1 MQLQNPNKTIQS
13 IGIPFTALLS
23 VVFGLLLVSF
33 PIGIYV
39 LFETN
44 VGDDIN
50 FEYPLTHL
58 DLFDGTAFYKSP
70 LDVSIGDAFTV
81 LWTFYLVLFAIA
93 ILGPRHNFFKTLSP
107 IISFGKYDARVNYM
121 IGITKWFSILILI
134 STLINYVQEGI
145 GLEIVPPIAEN
156 NLIQFFYVSLAPLME
171 EFGFRLIL
179 IGVPLFALY
188 STKSSLKYFVKCLWS
203 PTNLDIFDAKK
214 AFFLIIFVSIL
225 FGFAHIAFGDSWST
239 GKFAQATA
247 SGIILGWVYLRYGFV
262 VSILIHWATN
272 YFVFSY
278 ANFISQI
285 NIISIEDAF
294 SHSLMS
300 TLEILL
306 LVTGIFSMCL
316 LVVNRFSSEKEST
329 LEI

>member
-1 MQLQNPNKTIQS
+1 MQNPNKIIQS

-39 LFETN
+39 IFETN
-44 VGDDIN
+44 VGGDIN

-58 DLFDGTAFYKSP
+58 GIFDGTDFYQFP
-70 LDVSIGDAFTV
+70 LDVSIGDAFVV
-81 LWTFYLVLFAIA
+81 LWMFYLVFFVIA
-93 ILGPRHNFFKTLSP
+93 ILGSRHNFFKTLSP
-107 IISFGKYDARVNYM
+107 IISFGKYDTRANYM

-134 STLINYVQEGI
+134 SILINYVQEGI
-145 GLEIVPPIAEN
+145 GLEIVPPVADN
-156 NLIQFFYVSLAPLME
+156 NLIQFFYVSLAPLIE

-188 STKSSLKYFVKCLWS
+188 SVKPSLKYFVKCLWS
-203 PTNLDIFDAKK
+203 PTDLDIYDAKK
-214 AFFLIIFVSIL
+214 AFFLIIFVGVL
-225 FGFAHIAFGDSWST
+225 FGFAHIAFGDSWSS
-239 GKFAQATA
+239 GKFAQAAA

-262 VSILIHWATN
+262 GSLLIHWAAN

-285 NIISIEDAF
+285 NAISIEDAF

-306 LVTGIFSMCL
+306 LVTGIFSICI
-316 LVVNRFSSEKEST
+316 LVVNRFYSKRESV